1 MSFRV
6 VIPARWASTR
16 LPGKPLADIAGVPM
30 ILRVWERARQS
41 RAEEVVIATDDE
53 RVLAVVRAHGAQA
66 EPTAPDH
73 PSGTDRI
80 EEVARRRRWPDDCVV
95 VNVQGDEPLMPPE
108 VIDQV
113 AAGLI
118 ANPDAGMATL
128 AEPIERSAQLFD
140 PNVVKLVTDAAGF
153 ALYFSRAP
161 LPWARDSF
169 STLAQPR
176 ADARAQPETL
186 PAAGIWRR
194 HLGIYAYRVGL
205 LHRFVSWAPAPLE
218 QIEMLEQLRVLH
230 HGERIHV
237 ADACAAVPG
246 GVDTPAD
253 LERVRVLLGEGRNNA
268 ALRR

>member
-30 ILRVWERARQS
+30 ILRVWERALHS
-41 RAEEVVIATDDE
+41 RAEEVVIATDDV
-53 RVLAVVRAHGAQA
+53 RVLELVRAHGALA
-66 EPTAPDH
+66 EPTAADH

-80 EEVARRRRWPDDCVV
+80 EEVARRRNWPDDCVV

-113 AAGLI
+113 AAGLL

-128 AEPIERSAQLFD
+128 CEPIKTSADLFD
-140 PNVVKLVTDAAGF
+140 PNIVKLVTDALGF

-161 LPWARDSF
+161 IPWS
-169 STLAQPR
+169 R
-176 ADARAQPETL
+176 ADFASLVQPAPEQAEAL

-218 QIEMLEQLRVLH
+218 RIEMLEQLRVLH

-253 LERVRVLLGEGRNNA
+253 LERVRALLASGPLDA
-268 ALRR
+268 APGT